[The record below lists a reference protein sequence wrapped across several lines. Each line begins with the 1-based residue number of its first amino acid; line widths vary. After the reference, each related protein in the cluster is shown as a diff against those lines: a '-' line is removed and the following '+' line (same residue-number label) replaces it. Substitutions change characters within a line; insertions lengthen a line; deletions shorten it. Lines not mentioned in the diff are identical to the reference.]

1 MLSFYLTCFLL
12 LTLVVFVSVIYSCI
26 KVSPPYTSASTF
38 FLLFPACCKDHFQY
52 LSVAQVGMWGYT
64 ILSHHSPLALVASQ
78 TGGGTLSVQPC
89 SHWQP

>member
-1 MLSFYLTCFLL
+1 
-12 LTLVVFVSVIYSCI
+12 
-26 KVSPPYTSASTF
+26 
-38 FLLFPACCKDHFQY
+38 
-52 LSVAQVGMWGYT
+52 VGMWGYT